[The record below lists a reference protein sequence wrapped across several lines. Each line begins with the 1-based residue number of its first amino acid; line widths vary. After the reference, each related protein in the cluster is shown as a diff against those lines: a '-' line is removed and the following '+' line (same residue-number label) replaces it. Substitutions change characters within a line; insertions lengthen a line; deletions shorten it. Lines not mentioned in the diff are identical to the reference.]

1 MWCQFV
7 SMRVMFLKIYYSI
20 IIFGCST
27 RMPLSVRKAFKIK
40 DSETSIDLYDKIQY
54 LAKLLMTF
62 TPIVWVL
69 DTLNLWIDN
78 NQLFFKILVWT
89 IVVNIVSGARVHK
102 INGTFKFK
110 TLLWKNIEMCFIIL
124 LTYPILEGINK
135 LTGDNIAG
143 NVFQWVIQIS
153 TILYPGSKAIKN
165 IYIWSNGR
173 YPPKWI
179 IERIYNFEK
188 TGNIDSI
195 VKGIKV
201 NKPIDTEFIEKHNFE
216 PLDEDVQREMVKGY
230 LNNKEK

>member
-1 MWCQFV
+1 MC
-7 SMRVMFLKIYYSI
+7 LKIYYSI

-27 RMPLSVRKAFKIK
+27 KLPLNIRKAFKIQ
-40 DSETSIDLYDKIQY
+40 DSETSIDISEKAQY
-54 LAKLLMTF
+54 LMKLLMTF

-69 DTLNLWIDN
+69 DALNIWFDN
-78 NQLFFKILVWT
+78 NELFFTILVWT
-89 IVVNIVSGARVHK
+89 IIVNMVSGARVHK

-135 LTGDNIAG
+135 LTGDNVAG

-173 YPPKWI
+173 YPPEFI
-179 IERIYNFEK
+179 MERLYNFEK
-188 TGNIDSI
+188 TGDIETI

-201 NKPIDTEFIEKHNFE
+201 EVPIDKEFIEKYKFE
-216 PLDEDVQREMVKGY
+216 PLDEEVQREMVKGY
-230 LNNKEK
+230 INHKEK